1 MAAASPAS
9 VRKQIAQGKADPVYL
24 LVGDDDEEMARLARE
39 FTALVEDALRAF
51 NSERL
56 YAGEKG
62 VTPAAVAQAAR
73 VLPMMSDRRLV
84 VVLRAEKMLK
94 PKRRGKGDAEAG
106 GDAAGADVPTDL
118 DVLDEYVRNP
128 VPETTLVL
136 VATEVDRTRK
146 VFKALQ
152 KHATIVECWGLKSS
166 VRDPKKIQSW
176 ELQKIA
182 GEAAALAVHLAKE
195 SGYSLDRAGAALLA
209 RRAGTNIGTLRG
221 DIGRLLLYAG
231 GNKTITVQDVQ
242 EVVSG
247 ETLQDDWA
255 LTEAIIAGDCRT
267 ALRQLGLAMESG
279 GIPYMILGQI
289 SYCVREKL
297 VLKDPRRVPAGVE
310 TLFRT
315 DLALKS
321 SGGDPRVLLER
332 CIVELCGG

>member
-9 VRKQIAQGKADPVYL
+9 VRKQIAQRKTDPVYL
-24 LVGDDDEEMARLARE
+24 IVGDDDEEMARLAGD
-39 FTALVEDALRAF
+39 FTALIEDALRAF
-51 NSERL
+51 NAERL
-56 YAGEKG
+56 YAGDKG
-62 VTPAAVAQAAR
+62 VTPAAVVEAAR

-84 VVLRAEKMLK
+84 VVLRAEKILK
-94 PKRRGKGDAEAG
+94 PKRRGKGEAEG
-106 GDAAGADVPTDL
+106 GADPGGADAPTDL
-118 DVLDEYVRNP
+118 DLLDDYVRNP

-136 VATEVDRTRK
+136 VATEADRTRK
-146 VFKALQ
+146 IFKALQ

-166 VRDPKKIQSW
+166 ARDPRKIQGW

-182 GEAAALAVHLAKE
+182 GEAAALATTLAKE

-209 RRAGTNIGTLRG
+209 RRAGTDIGTLRG

-231 GNKTITVQDVQ
+231 EKKTITVQDVQ

-247 ETLQDDWA
+247 ESLQDDWA
-255 LTEAIIAGDCRT
+255 LTEAILAGDCPT
-267 ALRQLGLAMESG
+267 ALRQLALAMESG

-289 SYCVREKL
+289 SYCLREKL
-297 VLKDPRRVPAGVE
+297 VLKDPRRVPPGVE

-332 CIVELCGG
+332 CIVDLCGG